1 MVDRLI
7 RRQEVEKLTG
17 LSRSTIYRLRKLG
30 KFPEQV
36 RVGSRAVRWWLSEI
50 LDWIKSRPRGT
61 DSDDGTDSDQ
71 GN

>member
-7 RRQEVEKLTG
+7 KLPEVVEITG

-50 LDWIKSRPRGT
+50 LDWIKSKPRGT
-61 DSDDGTDSDQ
+61 DR
-71 GN
+71 GNGK